1 VEGNAK
7 PEPIKAVH
15 KNRLLKIVAILTAI
29 AGLVIVL
36 YPFFPQIKYWFSS
49 KEIYPYPTQL
59 KGDYEVQLPISDNK
73 NVAINENQPV
83 VNQTV
88 QERKTTTKPK
98 PKTTSLPKDNRL
110 VIPKIGVNAKIVE
123 GSNENVMYRGV
134 WHIPNTSS
142 PDKGGNTVISGHRFQ
157 YRPPNNTTFYLLD
170 KLGKGDYLIVYWQ
183 GKEYDYKVTKTMV
196 VGPKESSLLENTT
209 KPILSLFTCTPLFT
223 TKQRLFVIGELI
235 TK

>member
-1 VEGNAK
+1 VEEGPK
-7 PEPIKAVH
+7 PSTQKTVH
-15 KNRLLKIVAILTAI
+15 KNRLLKILAVFIAI

-49 KEIYPYPTQL
+49 KEVYPYPTQL
-59 KGDYEVQLPISDNK
+59 KGDYEVQLPTVDNK
-73 NVAINENQPV
+73 NATVNENQPL
-83 VNQTV
+83 VNQTE
-88 QERKTTTKPK
+88 QEQKPTTKPK
-98 PKTTSLPKDNRL
+98 SKTASLPKDNRL

-123 GSNENVMYRGV
+123 GSSENVMYKGV
-134 WHIPNTSS
+134 WHIPSTSS
-142 PDKGGNTVISGHRFQ
+142 PDKEGNTVISGHRFQ

-183 GKEYDYKVTKTMV
+183 GKEYDYRVTKTMV

-235 TK
+235 NK